1 MEIQRN
7 KKKPR
12 KGAAMVAVV
21 EAEGASQDK
30 GDLPL
35 SPEAMDEAS
44 RVLGN
49 NDLLK
54 EILLSLGLHILLVH
68 AALVCKRWLHIIANP
83 EFLGRFGKLHPPRL
97 LASYV
102 STMSGCHMLVPSQ
115 GLPTEF
121 VSILSRAKDYFS
133 DLEKNWCGDDFD
145 VLDWRNGQVLISVE
159 NSITDFQRRLAIC
172 TPLNPT
178 KDFTFIPHRQLDVP
192 QGYIKMDI
200 YDFFYEKG
208 ANGRMSIYRVRLG
221 CTPTR
226 QSICAMIFGFKN
238 GAWSYNH
245 ISAVI
250 DLPSRWLQRRNSGLL
265 IDTKFYMLGPSKYIL
280 GLDLVSMSL
289 FIIDL
294 PNGLEHSNPEM
305 LQLSREEDSMLYII
319 HLNGLQLH
327 IWFHGIDNT
336 DNTSNWVLIDTVSLL
351 EVFGHIA
358 NPSWDSEVDIKIA
371 RGGNSGD
378 FIYLHVDDDVYLV
391 HIKKRMVEKVFDN
404 SKVFRVHPFMMAWP
418 TTFTKKI
425 MMGNILK

>member
-1 MEIQRN
+1 
-7 KKKPR
+7 
-12 KGAAMVAVV
+12 MVAVV

-35 SPEAMDEAS
+35 SPGVMDEAS

-49 NDLLK
+49 YDLLK
-54 EILLSLGLHILLVH
+54 EILLSLGLHIPLVH
-68 AALVCKRWLHIIANP
+68 GTLVCKRWLHIIANP
-83 EFLGRFGKLHPPRL
+83 EFLGRFGKLHLPRL

-133 DLEKNWCGDDFD
+133 DLEKNWCSDDFD
-145 VLDWRNGQVLISVE
+145 VLDWCNGQVLISVE
-159 NSITDFQRRLAIC
+159 NSIMDFQHRLAIC

-208 ANGRMSIYRVRLG
+208 
-221 CTPTR
+221 
-226 QSICAMIFGFKN
+226 
-238 GAWSYNH
+238 
-245 ISAVI
+245 
-250 DLPSRWLQRRNSGLL
+250 
-265 IDTKFYMLGPSKYIL
+265 PSKYIL

-305 LQLSREEDSMLYII
+305 LQLSQEEDSKLYIF
-319 HLNGLQLH
+319 HLNGLKLH
-327 IWFHGIDNT
+327 IWFHDINNT
-336 DNTSNWVLIDTVSLL
+336 GNTSNWVLIDTISFL

-404 SKVFRVHPFMMAWP
+404 GKVFRVHPFMMAWP
-418 TTFTKKI
+418 PTFTKKI